1 MHIDATFNI
10 IGEGLVLSN
19 PDRPCKEIDL
29 FKKAGWDVVKPPLPT
44 IPDSHPVNT
53 ASWIKLNLSLAL
65 YELKMALNERFD
77 DPTWCGARRKGRNP
91 YPEDVRESWNQV
103 YQGKL

>member
-19 PDRPCKEIDL
+19 PERPCKQIDL

-44 IPDSHPVNT
+44 IPDSHPVINYSGT
-53 ASWIKLNLSLAL
+53 TLIANLAL
-65 YELKMALNERFD
+65 HELQMAVDERFD
-77 DPTWCGARRKGRNP
+77 DPTRCGPRRKG
-91 YPEDVRESWNQV
+91 
-103 YQGKL
+103 